1 MEIVDGSSFDIFNNQ
16 YMEDG
21 RLYSDKV
28 EASGFKG
35 RKEQINYDKITWY
48 ISIKPL
54 PDVIQEN
61 EFVQND
67 LGSCAA

>member
-1 MEIVDGSSFDIFNNQ
+1 MQIVNGTTFDLFNNQ
-16 YMEDG
+16 FMESG

-35 RKEQINYDKITWY
+35 RQDQINYAKITWY

-54 PDVIQEN
+54 PDIIKEN
-61 EFVQND
+61 EYVQND

>member
-1 MEIVDGSSFDIFNNQ
+1 MEIVDGSSFDLFNNQ

-35 RKEQINYDKITWY
+35 RQEQINYDKIAWY

-54 PDVIQEN
+54 PVVIQEN
-61 EFVQND
+61 EYV
-67 LGSCAA
+67 

>member
-1 MEIVDGSSFDIFNNQ
+1 MQIVNGTSFDLFNNQ

-21 RLYSDKV
+21 RQYSDKV

-35 RKEQINYDKITWY
+35 RQEQINYDKITWY

-54 PDVIQEN
+54 PDVIKEN
-61 EFVQND
+61 EYVQND

>member
-1 MEIVDGSSFDIFNNQ
+1 MEIVDGSYFDLFNNQ

-35 RKEQINYDKITWY
+35 RQEQINYDKIAWY

-61 EFVQND
+61 EYVQND